1 MQFIL
6 LLSSILLSSFFR
18 SDVESLFDTNYGSKR
33 IFDIQERVGRAV
45 ADHPEFK
52 VAQDNLI
59 ATYASLKGAES
70 ALRPQFRVL
79 IDSNNAI
86 SRKYREQASNLVE
99 RSQADHKTNVRFTIN
114 QFYMILELQVMKYQE
129 MNL

>member
-1 MQFIL
+1 M
-6 LLSSILLSSFFR
+6 LSSILLSSFLR
-18 SDVESLFDTNYGSKR
+18 GDVESLFDTTMDQAE
-33 IFDIQERVGRAV
+33 FLMFQERVGKAV

-99 RSQADHKTNVRFTIN
+99 RSQQITK
-114 QFYMILELQVMKYQE
+114 QM
-129 MNL
+129 